1 MRGLKPGL
9 VLVAACCAPVALA
22 QQPEQ
27 QQAPASLEELLRQ
40 TPTDVTRDVEE
51 STSSRFAQSASQA
64 PSVTYVLTDA
74 DIARHGM
81 RNMADILRSMP
92 GLYVTGDGN
101 FVYVGARGLGR
112 PGDFNARLLFLID
125 GMRINENIYDAGLL
139 GPEFFVDVDLID
151 RVEYAPG
158 PGSAL
163 YGNNAFFGV
172 VNIITKG
179 ADKLH
184 GLQVRANI
192 DSDRKREVRASVGHR
207 SEQGWEAWLA
217 LSAFKQDDIAAP
229 FELLPGDD
237 ARYKERSWERGQRLL
252 GTARYGGWTLRA
264 GLSHRE
270 HGLPSFVDLRPEL
283 PLRVLQDR
291 NIFNSS
297 FVSAEYQRDLGNDWS
312 LYGAVSS
319 KRNDY
324 LSTFPFVRQDFSTL
338 EFDNRSLGRW
348 YNMDLRVST
357 QRWRDHELMAGFE
370 YQNDRTQ
377 SIVAGPV
384 GGEPDAAFYGDNR
397 RRGLFVQDS
406 WRLNDAHRV
415 TLGLRRDST
424 RVGETNTNPRFAWI
438 WSGVPD
444 ASLKLMYGS
453 AYREA
458 NLFEFQVNAPAEA
471 PLPAPE
477 RIRTLEL
484 AWDHALNHN
493 FQYRASVYASRLR
506 DLISINRETELF
518 ENSGAI
524 RNAGAELG
532 LERRWTGGQQ
542 LQAAV
547 SLQRTTDAEGRRLDN
562 SPRALVKLLFSQ
574 PLPGEQLRLSWQMV
588 SLSRRAIGSLELPG
602 YVLLNSTLLWRAGAG
617 TDLAISL
624 YNIGNVRYYDSPTGV
639 GVPLKQERRVLRFS
653 LTRQFGL

>member
-1 MRGLKPGL
+1 MRSATMLL
-9 VLVAACCAPVALA
+9 SALCCASAAPAALA
-22 QQPEQ
+22 Q

-40 TPTDVTRDVEE
+40 TPTDVTRDIEE

-64 PSVTYVLTDA
+64 PSVTYVVTDT

-101 FVYVGARGLGR
+101 FSYVGARGLGR
-112 PGDFNARLLFLID
+112 PGDFNARLLFLVD
-125 GMRINENIYDAGLL
+125 GMRVNENIYDAGLL
-139 GPEFFVDVDLID
+139 GSEFFVDVDLID

-179 ADKLH
+179 TDKLG
-184 GLQVRANI
+184 GLQVRANV

-217 LSAFKQDDIAAP
+217 LSAFRQDGIAAP
-229 FELLPGDD
+229 FSVQPEDEAP
-237 ARYKERSWERGQRLL
+237 YKDLNWDRGQRLL
-252 GTARYGGWTLRA
+252 TMARYGGWTLRA

-270 HGLPSFVDLRPEL
+270 LGSPAILPPEA
-283 PLRVLQDR
+283 PVHMVQNR
-291 NIFNSS
+291 NIYNNN

-319 KRNDY
+319 KRSDY
-324 LSTFPFVRQDFSTL
+324 LSVYPFVRPDATTF
-338 EFDNRSLGRW
+338 EFDNLGLGRW
-348 YNMDLRVST
+348 YNLDLRVST

-370 YQNDRTQ
+370 YQYDRTQ
-377 SIVAGPV
+377 AILAGPV
-384 GGEPDAAFYGDNR
+384 GEEPDAAFFGRNR

-424 RVGETNTNPRFAWI
+424 MVGGTNTNPRLAWI

-458 NLFEFQVNAPAEA
+458 NLFEFQVNAPLEA
-471 PLPAPE
+471 PLPSPE

-484 AWDHALNHN
+484 AWEHALNHN
-493 FQYRASVYASRLR
+493 FQYRASAYASRLR
-506 DLISINRETELF
+506 DLISISKESGVF
-518 ENSGAI
+518 ENSGGI
-524 RNAGAELG
+524 RNIGAELG

-547 SLQRTTDAEGRRLDN
+547 SLQRTTDAAGRRLDN
-562 SPRALVKLLFSQ
+562 SPRALAKLLYSQ
-574 PLPGEQLRLSWQMV
+574 PLQGDRLRLSWQV
-588 SLSRRAIGSLELPG
+588 LGQSRRSIGPVALPG
-602 YVLLNSTLLWRAGAG
+602 YALLNSTLLWRPGEG
-617 TDLAISL
+617 TDVAVSL
-624 YNIGNVRYYDSPTGV
+624 YNIANVRYYDAPSGIDPQFR
-639 GVPLKQERRVLRFS
+639 QEGRGLRFS
-653 LTRQFGL
+653 VTRQFGL

>member
-1 MRGLKPGL
+1 MRMRKTCLL
-9 VLVAACCAPVALA
+9 LAAVCGAPAAALA
-22 QQPEQ
+22 Q

-64 PSVTYVLTDA
+64 PSVTYVVTDI

-101 FVYVGARGLGR
+101 FSYVGARGLGR
-112 PGDFNARLLFLID
+112 PGDFNARLLFLVD

-139 GPEFFVDVDLID
+139 GAEFFVDVDLID

-179 ADKLH
+179 TDKLH
-184 GLQVRANI
+184 GLQVRANV

-217 LSAFKQDDIAAP
+217 LSAFRQDGIAAP
-229 FELLPGDD
+229 FSLAPGDD
-237 ARYKERSWERGQRLL
+237 APYKDLNWDRGQRLL
-252 GTARYGGWTLRA
+252 GMARYGGWTLRA

-270 HGLPSFVDLRPEL
+270 LGYPAILPEEAPVHM
-283 PLRVLQDR
+283 LQNR
-291 NIFNSS
+291 NIYNNNFL
-297 FVSAEYQRDLGNDWS
+297 SAEYRRDLGNDWS
-312 LYGAVSS
+312 LYGAASS
-319 KRNDY
+319 KRSDY
-324 LSTFPFVRQDFSTL
+324 LSVFPVVRDDATMF
-338 EFDNRSLGRW
+338 EFDNLALGRW
-348 YNMDLRVST
+348 YNLDLRIST

-370 YQNDRTQ
+370 YQYDRTQ

-384 GGEPDAAFYGDNR
+384 GQEPDAAFYGDNR

-406 WRLNDAHRV
+406 WRLNDTHRV
-415 TLGLRRDST
+415 TVGLRRDST
-424 RVGETNTNPRFAWI
+424 MVGGTNTNPRFAWI

-458 NLFEFQVNAPAEA
+458 NLYEFQVNAPLEA
-471 PLPAPE
+471 PLPSPE

-484 AWDHALNHN
+484 AWEHELNHN

-506 DLISINRETELF
+506 DLISINQESTVF
-518 ENSGAI
+518 ENSGSI
-524 RNAGAELG
+524 RNVGAELG
-532 LERRWTGGQQ
+532 LERRWSGGQQ
-542 LQAAV
+542 LQAAL
-547 SLQRTTDAEGRRLDN
+547 SLQRTADAAGRRLDN
-562 SPRALVKLLFSQ
+562 SPRALAKLLYSQ
-574 PLPGEQLRLSWQMV
+574 PLQGDQLRLSWQM
-588 SLSRRAIGSLELPG
+588 LGQSRRAIGPVALPG
-602 YVLLNSTLLWRAGAG
+602 YALLNSTLLWRPSVG
-617 TDLAISL
+617 TDIAVSL
-624 YNIGNVRYYDSPTGV
+624 YNIGNVRYYDAPSGV
-639 GVPLKQERRVLRFS
+639 DEQFRQEGRVLRFS